1 MDRQTRRI
9 GAGGGGSLTEE
20 EEDTIA
26 GGGGEGENV
35 YPHLLDKIPPSHYVL
50 GIIINNI
57 P

>member
-1 MDRQTRRI
+1 M
-9 GAGGGGSLTEE
+9 GGGG
-20 EEDTIA
+20 
-26 GGGGEGENV
+26 GGGENV